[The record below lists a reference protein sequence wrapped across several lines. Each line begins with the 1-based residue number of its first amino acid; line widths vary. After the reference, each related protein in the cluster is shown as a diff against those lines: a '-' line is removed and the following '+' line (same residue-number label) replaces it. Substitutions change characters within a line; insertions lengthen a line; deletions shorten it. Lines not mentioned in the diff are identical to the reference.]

1 MEIHGRADCGAH
13 GFHAFFVFLLAARRK
28 GGTKNRRS
36 NSTAITRWFHPSA
49 FPRESVA
56 ETHIKLYFR
65 PKIYQPTQKHAP

>member
-1 MEIHGRADCGAH
+1 M
-13 GFHAFFVFLLAARRK
+13 AALIAACMVSMPFCFSSVGK
-28 GGTKNRRS
+28 SEGGTKNRKS